1 MKETGAVSDAS
12 IRRGYQKLNQ
22 LRSSGLETPEPV
34 NAYPGEVPSM
44 LAQAAELA
52 DKAGY
57 GQADLAR
64 ELRWHPARVREVLG
78 AEDPRPAL
86 RIVGEPPQM

>member
-1 MKETGAVSDAS
+1 
-12 IRRGYQKLNQ
+12 
-22 LRSSGLETPEPV
+22 LETPEPV